1 MKLEHLIQSYNFNK
15 IPARIK
21 EEKNTPNEIAGVIE
35 FYNGIAASYLLG
47 LNDTVIS
54 IKLYINC
61 LTREALNLSWQ
72 LSHITNALLVIQQT
86 IMLLSNISQ
95 KECNI
100 LLAKLGLFNNTFQK
114 RKTNKIFRS
123 HIQDRINR
131 WIIMFKYK

>member
-21 EEKNTPNEIAGVIE
+21 EEINTLNERAGVIE

-47 LNDTVIS
+47 SNDTVIS

-61 LTREALNLSWQ
+61 LTRKALNLSGQ
-72 LSHITNALLVIQQT
+72 LSYITNALLVIQQT

-95 KECNI
+95 EE
-100 LLAKLGLFNNTFQK
+100 
-114 RKTNKIFRS
+114 
-123 HIQDRINR
+123 
-131 WIIMFKYK
+131 